1 MHHQPSRAKSGEV
14 QPHPRTHYDPATGA
28 RHYACNIG
36 CAAVQEAVDRIAGHL
51 ADCQYIRLLHDGDN
65 SLIEL
70 WTRAQT
76 AGISHTPST
85 GRAVPE
91 AVTLDL
97 VVDRLFAPTRRNLE
111 LLFAAI
117 TDLSL
122 LDVVA
127 IHPRRVTTLVDQFD
141 LAVTVVDDEEDDED
155 QWGNDAGELGETSTA

>member
-14 QPHPRTHYDPATGA
+14 QPHPRTHYDSATGA
-28 RHYACNIG
+28 RHYACNVG

-51 ADCQYIRLLHDGDN
+51 ADCQYIRLLRDGDN

-70 WTRAQT
+70 W
-76 AGISHTPST
+76 

-91 AVTLDL
+91 AVTRDL
-97 VVDRLFAPTRRNLE
+97 AVDQLFAPTRRNLE

-127 IHPRRVTTLVDQFD
+127 IDSRQVTTLVDQFD
-141 LAVTVVDDEEDDED
+141 LAVTVFDDEDDED
-155 QWGNDAGELGETSTA
+155 QWGNDAGELGEASTA